1 MRISRASIALLLVLV
16 LFAPNTVLSSEESAP
31 PQEGKAAVAREK
43 LSPGSETGRGE
54 GFEPEAEATK
64 GPEIPATF
72 GPLVT
77 DTAIPIEKGHF
88 AVQPTLGYSNVLDTF
103 SPHWGRA
110 SAGGDHQS
118 FGMEWKFT
126 YGLIENMEVF
136 VVIPYAHNWAEEG
149 GVSANSGGLG
159 DVNLT
164 LKYRIVEE
172 TVCAPTVTV
181 LFATDFPTGKFKDP
195 NPGDLG
201 TDLVGDGSYV
211 FTAGFNVSKYVA
223 PFVLY
228 ANVWYSMLTSYNDG
242 GPQYPGDIVTVNLAA
257 EYPIVEKW
265 VALLEL
271 TTYWSGGRLFGPDT
285 NVDHDALVSII
296 PAIEYM
302 ATEQFSLALG
312 LNVGLIGKN
321 SDASIGPL
329 FSVVYAF

>member
-1 MRISRASIALLLVLV
+1 MRIFRTLIVM
-16 LFAPNTVLSSEESAP
+16 LFALTLFVPKVALSSEEP
-31 PQEGKAAVAREK
+31 TTPGKENTEVVPERPKPDPA
-43 LSPGSETGRGE
+43 GGRGE

-88 AVQPTLGYSNVLDTF
+88 AVQPTFAYSNVLDAF
-103 SPHWGRA
+103 SPHWGRT
-110 SAGGDHQS
+110 STGGDYQS

-164 LKYRIVEE
+164 MKYRIVEE
-172 TVCAPTVTV
+172 SACTPTVTV
-181 LFATDFPTGKFKDP
+181 LFATDFPTGKFKNPD
-195 NPGDLG
+195 PGDLG
-201 TDLVGDGSYV
+201 TDLVGGGSYV
-211 FTAGFNVSKYVA
+211 FTAGFNVSRYVA

-228 ANVWYSMLTSYNDG
+228 ANVWYSMLTSYDDG

-257 EYPIVEKW
+257 EYPIVGKW

-271 TTYWSGGRLFGPDT
+271 TSYWSGGRLFGPDT
-285 NVDHDALVSII
+285 NVDHDALVSIV

-302 ATEQFSLALG
+302 ATEHFSLALG
-312 LNVGLIGKN
+312 LNVDLIGKN
-321 SDASIGPL
+321 ADAGIGPL